1 MGRKNDI
8 NFDYN
13 SEVKK
18 CKTIDDVLG
27 KNGLVQRL
35 VKDVLE
41 NILEAE
47 MDEHLGRDKYQ
58 RQSDIEPGERNYRN
72 GYSQK
77 NLRSSFG
84 DVDLDIPRDRKAEFE
99 PQIIKKYETVCNEL
113 DKKIISLY
121 AKGMT
126 TSDIQAEIE
135 DLYGIT
141 ISPSMVSKI
150 TDKVIATATEWQNRM
165 LDKIYPIVYLDA
177 MYFKVRSNGKI
188 VNKAV
193 YICLG
198 YTMEG
203 YKDILGIWVDEAEG
217 AKFWLGICNDLKN
230 RGVKE
235 ILIACMDGLKGLP
248 QAIQTV
254 FPSANIQTC
263 IVHQIRNSIKYIAS
277 KDKKS
282 FMKDLKEV
290 YKAPTEELALA
301 QLDKLKET
309 WGNSYGMVID
319 SWYNNWNNLSTF
331 FDFSP
336 RIRKMI
342 YTTNALEGFN
352 RQVRKYTKSRTIFP
366 TDESLNKCVYLATM
380 EIMEK
385 CCEAIDLIVE
395 FAAKGSKLAISD
407 AGVGAAF
414 CKAALQGASLN
425 VYINTKSMKNREYA
439 EELNAKCDAMLEKYT
454 KIADEVFES
463 VLGRLK

>member
-1 MGRKNDI
+1 MARKNDI

-13 SEVKK
+13 SEIKK

-84 DVDLDIPRDRKAEFE
+84 DVDLDIPRDRKSEFE
-99 PQIIKKYETVCNEL
+99 PQIVKKYETVCNEL

-203 YKDILGIWVDEAEG
+203 YKDILGLWVDEAEG

-263 IVHQIRNSIKYIAS
+263 VVHQIRNSIKYIAS

-385 CCEAIDLIVE
+385 WTQPVPNWGAT
-395 FAAKGSKLAISD
+395 LAELTL
-407 AGVGAAF
+407 F
-414 CKAALQGASLN
+414 F
-425 VYINTKSMKNREYA
+425 T
-439 EELNAKCDAMLEKYT
+439 EELK
-454 KIADEVFES
+454 DE
-463 VLGRLK
+463 LA

>member
-13 SEVKK
+13 SEIKK

-58 RQSDIEPGERNYRN
+58 RQSNIEPGERNYRN

-84 DVDLDIPRDRKAEFE
+84 DVDLDIPRDRKSEFE
-99 PQIIKKYETVCNEL
+99 PQIVKKYETVCNEL

-203 YKDILGIWVDEAEG
+203 YKDILGLWVDEAEG
-217 AKFWLGICNDLKN
+217 TKFWLGICNDLKN

-385 CCEAIDLIVE
+385 WTQPVPNWGAT
-395 FAAKGSKLAISD
+395 LAELTL
-407 AGVGAAF
+407 F
-414 CKAALQGASLN
+414 F
-425 VYINTKSMKNREYA
+425 T
-439 EELNAKCDAMLEKYT
+439 EELK
-454 KIADEVFES
+454 DE
-463 VLGRLK
+463 LA

>member
-1 MGRKNDI
+1 MARKNDI

-13 SEVKK
+13 SEIKK

-84 DVDLDIPRDRKAEFE
+84 DVDLDIPRDRKSEFE
-99 PQIIKKYETVCNEL
+99 PQIVKKYETVCNEL

-203 YKDILGIWVDEAEG
+203 YKDILGLWVDEAEG

-385 CCEAIDLIVE
+385 W
-395 FAAKGSKLAISD
+395 
-407 AGVGAAF
+407 
-414 CKAALQGASLN
+414 
-425 VYINTKSMKNREYA
+425 T
-439 EELNAKCDAMLEKYT
+439 
-454 KIADEVFES
+454 
-463 VLGRLK
+463 

>member
-1 MGRKNDI
+1 MARKNDI

-13 SEVKK
+13 SEIKK

-58 RQSDIEPGERNYRN
+58 RQSNIEPGERNYRN

-84 DVDLDIPRDRKAEFE
+84 DVDLDIPRDRKSEFE
-99 PQIIKKYETVCNEL
+99 PQIVKKYETVCNEL

-203 YKDILGIWVDEAEG
+203 YKDILGLWVDEAEG

-385 CCEAIDLIVE
+385 WTQPVPNWGAT
-395 FAAKGSKLAISD
+395 LAELTL
-407 AGVGAAF
+407 F
-414 CKAALQGASLN
+414 F
-425 VYINTKSMKNREYA
+425 T
-439 EELNAKCDAMLEKYT
+439 EELK
-454 KIADEVFES
+454 DE
-463 VLGRLK
+463 LA

>member
-1 MGRKNDI
+1 MARKNDF

-13 SEVKK
+13 SEIKK

-58 RQSDIEPGERNYRN
+58 RQSNIEPGERNYRN

-84 DVDLDIPRDRKAEFE
+84 DVDLDIPRDRKSEFE
-99 PQIIKKYETVCNEL
+99 PQIVKKYETVCNEL

-203 YKDILGIWVDEAEG
+203 YKDILGLWVDEAEG

-385 CCEAIDLIVE
+385 WTQPVPNWGAT
-395 FAAKGSKLAISD
+395 LAELTL
-407 AGVGAAF
+407 F
-414 CKAALQGASLN
+414 F
-425 VYINTKSMKNREYA
+425 T
-439 EELNAKCDAMLEKYT
+439 EELK
-454 KIADEVFES
+454 DE
-463 VLGRLK
+463 LA

>member
-1 MGRKNDI
+1 MARKNDI

-58 RQSDIEPGERNYRN
+58 RQNDIEPGERNYRN

-84 DVDLDIPRDRKAEFE
+84 DVDLDIPRDRKSEFE
-99 PQIIKKYETVCNEL
+99 PQIVKKYETVCNEL

-198 YTMEG
+198 YTMKG
-203 YKDILGIWVDEAEG
+203 YKDILGLWVDEAEG

-385 CCEAIDLIVE
+385 WTQPVPNWGAT
-395 FAAKGSKLAISD
+395 LAELTL
-407 AGVGAAF
+407 F
-414 CKAALQGASLN
+414 F
-425 VYINTKSMKNREYA
+425 T
-439 EELNAKCDAMLEKYT
+439 EELK
-454 KIADEVFES
+454 DE
-463 VLGRLK
+463 LA

>member
-1 MGRKNDI
+1 MARKNDI

-13 SEVKK
+13 SEIKK

-84 DVDLDIPRDRKAEFE
+84 DVDLDIPRDRKSEFE
-99 PQIIKKYETVCNEL
+99 PQIVKKYETVCNEL

-203 YKDILGIWVDEAEG
+203 YKDILGLWVDEAEG

-385 CCEAIDLIVE
+385 WTQPVPNWGATLAELTLFFTEELKDE
-395 FAAKGSKLAISD
+395 FA
-407 AGVGAAF
+407 
-414 CKAALQGASLN
+414 
-425 VYINTKSMKNREYA
+425 
-439 EELNAKCDAMLEKYT
+439 
-454 KIADEVFES
+454 
-463 VLGRLK
+463 

>member
-35 VKDVLE
+35 IKDVLE

-58 RQSDIEPGERNYRN
+58 RQNDIEPSERNYRN

-84 DVDLDIPRDRKAEFE
+84 DVDLDIPRDRKSEFE
-99 PQIIKKYETVCNEL
+99 PQIVKKYETVCNEL

-203 YKDILGIWVDEAEG
+203 YKDILGLWVDEAEG

-282 FMKDLKEV
+282 FMKDLKEI

-385 CCEAIDLIVE
+385 WTQPVPNWGAT
-395 FAAKGSKLAISD
+395 LAELTL
-407 AGVGAAF
+407 F
-414 CKAALQGASLN
+414 F
-425 VYINTKSMKNREYA
+425 T
-439 EELNAKCDAMLEKYT
+439 EELK
-454 KIADEVFES
+454 DE
-463 VLGRLK
+463 LA

>member
-58 RQSDIEPGERNYRN
+58 RQSDIEPSERNYRN

-84 DVDLDIPRDRKAEFE
+84 TVDLDIPRDRKSEFE
-99 PQIIKKYETVCNEL
+99 PQIVKKYETVCNEL

-203 YKDILGIWVDEAEG
+203 YKDILGLWVDEAEG

-290 YKAPTEELALA
+290 YKAATEELALA

-336 RIRKMI
+336 RIRKII

-385 CCEAIDLIVE
+385 WTQPVLNWGAT
-395 FAAKGSKLAISD
+395 LAELTL
-407 AGVGAAF
+407 F
-414 CKAALQGASLN
+414 F
-425 VYINTKSMKNREYA
+425 T
-439 EELNAKCDAMLEKYT
+439 EELK
-454 KIADEVFES
+454 DE
-463 VLGRLK
+463 LA

>member
-1 MGRKNDI
+1 MARKNDI

-13 SEVKK
+13 SEIKK

-35 VKDVLE
+35 IKDVLE

-58 RQSDIEPGERNYRN
+58 RQSNIDPGERNYRN

-84 DVDLDIPRDRKAEFE
+84 DVDLDIPRDRKSEFE
-99 PQIIKKYETVCNEL
+99 PQIVKKYETVCNEL

-203 YKDILGIWVDEAEG
+203 YKDILGLWVDEAEG

-385 CCEAIDLIVE
+385 WTQPVPNWGAT
-395 FAAKGSKLAISD
+395 LAELTL
-407 AGVGAAF
+407 F
-414 CKAALQGASLN
+414 F
-425 VYINTKSMKNREYA
+425 T
-439 EELNAKCDAMLEKYT
+439 EELK
-454 KIADEVFES
+454 DE
-463 VLGRLK
+463 LA